1 MCQYL
6 ETVNAEEDRSKGGR
20 ALEDLVKARAL
31 ELRMSMRGL
40 ARASGVGTNTLYNW
54 FSGKTAPRT
63 GELSAVADAL
73 GLPLSVLLNTYQG
86 RAESPAGA
94 DQRMTISR
102 EELEALLQRAAE
114 AAVRRVLAETEP
126 GERGRDA

>member
-1 MCQYL
+1 M
-6 ETVNAEEDRSKGGR
+6 
-20 ALEDLVKARAL
+20 KARAL

>member
-86 RAESPAGA
+86 RAESPAGSP
-94 DQRMTISR
+94 RPS
-102 EELEALLQRAAE
+102 
-114 AAVRRVLAETEP
+114 VRSS
-126 GERGRDA
+126 